1 MYHSS
6 KVEFIRSFFG
16 GNVGLKISFP
26 LCLTFS
32 GALINRTLQFAK
44 MDPLR
49 HPIEGV
55 LEVIER
61 GWTNSRFSVTSFG
74 AVLPSAPHSTQLVPF
89 QELGSRVD
97 TRHCE
102 NLEVVL
108 LDWSSRLDER
118 RLLVA
123 QDRPKIQL
131 AEGHG

>member
-1 MYHSS
+1 
-6 KVEFIRSFFG
+6 
-16 GNVGLKISFP
+16 
-26 LCLTFS
+26 
-32 GALINRTLQFAK
+32 
-44 MDPLR
+44 MDPIR

-74 AVLPSAPHSTQLVPF
+74 AVPSSAPHSTQLVPF

-102 NLEVVL
+102 NLVVVL
-108 LDWSSRLDER
+108 LDRSSRLKQR

-123 QDRPKIQL
+123 QDRPKMRAMGDDGKTL
-131 AEGHG
+131 

>member
-1 MYHSS
+1 M
-6 KVEFIRSFFG
+6 KKSFR
-16 GNVGLKISFP
+16 

-102 NLEVVL
+102 NLVVVL
-108 LDWSSRLDER
+108 LDRSSRLEQR

-123 QDRPKIQL
+123 QDRPKIRL

>member
-1 MYHSS
+1 M
-6 KVEFIRSFFG
+6 KKSFR
-16 GNVGLKISFP
+16 

-44 MDPLR
+44 MDPLRRPPLR

-102 NLEVVL
+102 NLVVVL
-108 LDWSSRLDER
+108 LDRSSRLEQR

-123 QDRPKIQL
+123 QDRPKIRL